1 MSWELFKYKHTFVQ
15 NQLGKAFQE
24 TSLNIKT
31 RSASLKA
38 IMNFPVTVLMLTYQY
53 LWALGYGSE
62 LPDEAA
68 DAKHEKF
75 KRHLLVASQ
84 DISSFDVV
92 ALREEWKNRIWCA
105 YFWFCMVKLS
115 IHCSWQFSIFSSHEF
130 WVSRSAFFEFPWV
143 VTAIFAYL

>member
-1 MSWELFKYKHTFVQ
+1 MQ

-53 LWALGYGSE
+53 LRALGCGSE

-68 DAKHEKF
+68 DAEHEKF
-75 KRHLLVASQ
+75 KRHLVASQ

-92 ALREEWKNRIWCA
+92 ALREE
-105 YFWFCMVKLS
+105 
-115 IHCSWQFSIFSSHEF
+115 
-130 WVSRSAFFEFPWV
+130 
-143 VTAIFAYL
+143 